1 MPVALYGAE
10 AWWPGQKDRRYA
22 LRPRSRPPN
31 NNDNRHEEV
40 TVARLRRIVREKAAT
55 AFKSWWER
63 AAPARYKELGIQ
75 LASGCPP
82 ELELTRATLH
92 RLLAARSG
100 HGDFAE
106 YHERFEHED
115 AVLECS
121 CGKRK
126 APEHLLL
133 CDKVRTR
140 DRPRLVGSCRDKIRT
155 LLAGPPKKFANFVE
169 KTDFYGKICPRTGT
183 GNV

>member
-1 MPVALYGAE
+1 MSGGFRGTKAKAGNEEADALAKAGANTATVRARAGE
-10 AWWPGQKDRRYA
+10 APEGSGQDRRYA

-40 TVARLRRIVREKAAT
+40 TVARLRRIVREKAAA

-63 AAPARYKELGIQ
+63 AAPACYKELGIQ

-121 CGKRK
+121 CGKRN
-126 APEHLLL
+126 ALEHLLL

-140 DRPRLVGSCRDKIRT
+140 D
-155 LLAGPPKKFANFVE
+155 
-169 KTDFYGKICPRTGT
+169 
-183 GNV
+183 